1 MVAIS
6 RLEVPRTPDRK
17 LRKLPVSLYRGGVE
31 YLRRIVDRELR
42 ELLSAAGAVV
52 IDGPKAC
59 GKTETARRH
68 AASEILLDVDAAA
81 AEAVAVDPALVL
93 EGAAPRLLD
102 EWQIY
107 PVLWNHV
114 RREVDARSSSG
125 QFILTGSATPVDD
138 RTRHSGAGRFARVRM
153 RPMTLFELGRSS
165 GVISLADLLTGGR
178 SRSPQADFTLDDI
191 VGEVVRGGWPGLR
204 LLTPDRASRLT
215 AAYLDQISHTD
226 IVGLDGVRRD
236 PARLTAVIESVA
248 RNVATKATLTSI
260 AKDASGRGMP
270 VSDDTA
276 REYIQALERLMVVED
291 LPAWNTHLRSRH
303 RLRTR
308 PTRHF
313 VDPSLAVAAL
323 GGTAA
328 TVKRDLRTLG
338 LLFESLAVRDLR
350 VYAQALGGAL
360 FHHRDESGLE
370 VDAIV
375 DAGENWG
382 AFEIKLGTGQIDA
395 AAESLLR
402 FAGRVD
408 TATRGEPAVLGVIV
422 GGGLGYVRADGVHV
436 IPIWSL
442 GP

>member
-1 MVAIS
+1 V
-6 RLEVPRTPDRK
+6 DY
-17 LRKLPVSLYRGGVE
+17 LP
-31 YLRRIVDRELR
+31 RIVDRELG

-59 GKTETARRH
+59 GKTETARQH
-68 AASEILLDVDAAA
+68 AASEVLLDVDATAA
-81 AEAVAVDPALVL
+81 DAVAVDPALLL

-102 EWQIY
+102 EWQTH

-114 RREVDARSSSG
+114 RREVDARRRPG
-125 QFILTGSATPVDD
+125 QFILTGSATPIDD
-138 RTRHSGAGRFARVRM
+138 HTRHSGAGRLARVRM
-153 RPMTLFELGRSS
+153 RPMTLFELDRSS
-165 GVISLADLLTGGR
+165 GAISLADLLAGGR
-178 SRSPQADFTLDDI
+178 ARSTQAEFTLDDL

-204 LLTPDRASRLT
+204 LLAPDRASRLI
-215 AAYLDQISHTD
+215 AAYLDQISRTD
-226 IVGLDGVRRD
+226 IVGLGRVRRD
-236 PARLTAVIESVA
+236 PARLTAVIESLA
-248 RNVATKATLTSI
+248 RNVATQATLTSI

-276 REYIQALERLMVVED
+276 GEYHEALERLMVVED

-323 GGTAA
+323 GGSAV
-328 TVKRDLRTLG
+328 TVKRDLRALG

-350 VYAQALGGAL
+350 VYAQALGGSL
-360 FHHRDESGLE
+360 FHYRDESGLE

-375 DAGENWG
+375 DAGETWG

-402 FAGRVD
+402 FAERVD
-408 TATRGEPAVLGVIV
+408 TSVRGEPAVLGVIV
-422 GGGLGYVRADGVHV
+422 ASGLGYVRKDGVNV
-436 IPIWSL
+436 VPISSL